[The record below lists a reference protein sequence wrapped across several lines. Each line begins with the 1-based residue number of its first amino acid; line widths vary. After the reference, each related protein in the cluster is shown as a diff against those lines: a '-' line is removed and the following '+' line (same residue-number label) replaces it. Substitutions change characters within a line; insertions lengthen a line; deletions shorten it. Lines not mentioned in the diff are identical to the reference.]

1 MSDWGW
7 VAFGY
12 VVVYGGIAGYA
23 VFLAVRIRKARGR
36 LNGLE

>member
-12 VVVYGGIAGYA
+12 VVVYGGLVLYA
-23 VFLAVRIRKARGR
+23 TFLARRHRIARHR
-36 LNGLE
+36 LEHPN

>member
-12 VVVYGGIAGYA
+12 VVVYGGLLLYTA
-23 VFLAVRIRKARGR
+23 FLTRRHRKARLR
-36 LNGLE
+36 LEHQD

>member
-12 VVVYGGIAGYA
+12 AVVYGAIAGYA
-23 VFLAVRIRKARGR
+23 VFLAVRIRKARSR
-36 LNGLE
+36 LSGSE